1 MNRWTELLQANDYL
15 GIKKHIKEGGDVNDH
30 NDAEES
36 VLAMAIKYKCD
47 KEIID
52 LLIEKGADT
61 DDFDDE
67 GVSIFDYAITYNNV
81 ELAKALIES
90 GRDVN
95 LTRRR
100 SGFTPLMAAVCYGRG
115 EILELLLQNGADI
128 SAVDS
133 KGLSAADFAR
143 KMHKKKI
150 LERLTS

>member
-1 MNRWTELLQANDYL
+1 MNRWIELLQANDYL
-15 GIKKHIKEGGDVNDH
+15 GIKKFIKEGADVNDH
-30 NDAEES
+30 SDAEES
-36 VLAMAIKYKCD
+36 VLATAVKYRCD

-52 LLIEKGADT
+52 LLIESGADME
-61 DDFDDE
+61 DFDDE
-67 GVSIFDYAITYNNV
+67 GVSVFDYAITYNNV
-81 ELAKALIES
+81 DLARRMIEA

-95 LTRRR
+95 QTRRR

-128 SAVDS
+128 DAVDS